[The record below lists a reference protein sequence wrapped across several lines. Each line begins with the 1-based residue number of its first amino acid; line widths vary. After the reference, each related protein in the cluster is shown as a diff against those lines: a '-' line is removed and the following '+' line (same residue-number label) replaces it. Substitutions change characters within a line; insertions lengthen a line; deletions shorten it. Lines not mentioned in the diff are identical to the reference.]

1 MNNYTPTPWK
11 WHEQGEAKQYCLLTN
26 PENKWVIAF
35 QQNGE
40 FMAEKQRA
48 NAERIVQCVNA
59 MDGIEKPEDLA
70 MMFNEFADQLK
81 NGVPVSITPN
91 SIYGKLIQ
99 SLKK

>member
-1 MNNYTPTPWK
+1 MKHTPTPWK
-11 WHEQGEAKQYCLLTN
+11 WLEQGEANQFLLLTT
-26 PENKWVIAF
+26 EGKWVIAF

-40 FMAEKQRA
+40 LMTAKQRA

-59 MDGIEKPEDLA
+59 MDGIEKVEDMVML
-70 MMFNEFADQLK
+70 FNEFADQLK

-91 SIYGKLIQ
+91 SIYGKFIT